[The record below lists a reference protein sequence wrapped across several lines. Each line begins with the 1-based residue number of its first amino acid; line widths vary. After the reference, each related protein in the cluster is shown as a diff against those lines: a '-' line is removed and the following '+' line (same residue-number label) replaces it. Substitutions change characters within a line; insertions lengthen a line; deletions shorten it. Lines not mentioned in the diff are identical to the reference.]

1 MPYLQRRKISLEE
14 QLTVPGVK
22 LILSDPTAKKAY
34 QMEISDDK
42 ARSLLGRKMGE
53 TITGDTIGLKGY
65 EMMITGGSDK
75 DGVPMRDDVHGEGRK
90 KILLAGG
97 TGYRPSEKG
106 VRKRKM
112 IRGSTVTLEIVQ
124 INTKVTKNGDKSLE
138 EIIGSSAVGKKETVK
153 EK

>member
-1 MPYLQRRKISLEE
+1 
-14 QLTVPGVK
+14 VPGVK

-42 ARSLLGRKMGE
+42 ARSLMGRKMGE
-53 TITGDTIGLKGY
+53 TVTGDPLGLKGY
-65 EMMITGGSDK
+65 EMLITGGSDK

-90 KILLAGG
+90 KILLARG
-97 TGYRPSEKG
+97 TGYRPTEKG

-124 INTKVTKNGDKSLE
+124 VNTKITKIGEKTLE
-138 EIIGSSAVGKKETVK
+138 EIIGSGAVGKKETGK